1 MPLQGGESPNEA
13 VLGLPI
19 PLPVTHPHALQV
31 SLINPLV
38 PQGGPWCNG
47 TLVCHWGL
55 GRHDL
60 SSLPQG
66 RNVHNK
72 LSPRYTLFLG

>member
-13 VLGLPI
+13 VLGLPT

-47 TLVCHWGL
+47 TLVCH
-55 GRHDL
+55 
-60 SSLPQG
+60 
-66 RNVHNK
+66 
-72 LSPRYTLFLG
+72 